1 MNTDIN
7 TSRSEPISQGHVVG
21 IGASAG
27 GLEALEQLFQTMP
40 TDTGLSFVIVQ
51 HLSPDFDSVM
61 DELLIRKTDMSVQ
74 MVEDGMEVMPDSI
87 YLIPPKKEMIISGGK
102 LLLTDKDPQ
111 EGLSL
116 PIDQFFRSLARE
128 CGEKAVGV
136 ILSGTG
142 SDGSRGIR
150 DIHGAGGLVIVQS
163 DQTAKFDGM
172 PKSAMETGIVDLILP
187 PSEIGEV
194 LGRYVTNPIRSE
206 LVAETNAVDINEPG
220 LKKLIRLLREQ
231 HGIDFSVYKQTTVL
245 RRIERRLLL
254 SHSIDFEAYVESVA
268 TNRDELH
275 ALYKDLLIGVTQF
288 FRDPEAFD
296 SLAVEVLPERLASLG
311 DDEEFRVWIAGCA
324 TGEEAY
330 SMAILL
336 DELCSP
342 DIRSRV
348 KIFATDVHQAS
359 LDFASAGIYDE
370 QSLANLST
378 DRRDKYFVRKGS
390 RFQVLNELR
399 KMIVFA
405 QQNVIRDA
413 PFTKLDLVSCR
424 NMLIYFQPA
433 IQRKVIS
440 LFHFGL
446 KTGGVLLLGP
456 SEGVGE
462 LEDEFKT
469 VDRHWKIFKKRRNVR
484 LNTEFKFL
492 ASGNTSALRRSVLP
506 PASAIDS
513 RDEMAKVY
521 DELLDEHLPPSV
533 LINEYRRVIHVFGD
547 AGRYLEIKKGRTTG
561 DILELFDAE
570 FRTAISGAIQR
581 VAKQNQTTTYTG
593 NTPQSN
599 GNGKQVKIS
608 VSPIFGRTTELTHM
622 LISFSEINELVTS
635 EKRND
640 ESVLDINEYSQ
651 TRISSLEDELR
662 HSKENLQATIEE
674 LETSNEELQA
684 TNEELIASN
693 EEMQSTNEELHSVNE
708 ELYTVNAEYQRKII
722 ELTEITDD
730 MEHLF
735 ASTDVGVLFL
745 DKELSIRKFTPR
757 IARLFNFI
765 EQDIGQSFDRF
776 THNIQHKELLESV
789 RWVMETNQPYESD
802 VVDKSGH
809 EYFLRIL
816 PYHAQDSV
824 EGIVLTLIDV
834 APLKKAEK
842 EIRRKD
848 SQLRGVMQNSPAF
861 IFIKDLQGRYLLANE
876 QSRRVFGVSSDKI
889 IGKSNF
895 EFLPHVIADRIAESD
910 QAVLTMGNKVEI
922 EEVIPCKGRGRS
934 YLTVKFPL
942 KDETGSIYAI
952 AGMKTDITKMKV
964 AQGKAKRAIRERDK
978 FLAMLSHELRNPLA
992 AIQNASGALSRMS
1005 GSDHRLGKVSDVI
1018 RRQGKHLSRILDD
1031 LLDISRVV
1039 QNKIELRKQSFDLR
1053 TAAEDALLAVR
1064 SMATT
1069 GKIKINK
1076 TIPKDP
1082 VPVFGDESRLE
1093 QVIANLLVN
1102 AVKYTPE
1109 NGEIDFRIEAE
1120 NGVVEIAVR
1129 DNGSGMEPKLLKRIF
1144 EPFVQ
1149 GDTTID
1155 FSQGG
1160 MGVGLTL
1167 VKTIVTLHDGEVF
1180 AESEGVGKGSL
1191 FRFTL
1196 PLSSEQL
1203 GTSENRSVA
1212 LTPDVETDAV
1222 KLRVVVVEDEAD
1234 IRDMMTLVLEMDG
1247 HQVIAVEDGLSAVTA
1262 IEVEKPDLAFI
1273 DIGLP
1278 ELDGYEVMA
1287 RLKEKGCEEHTLCI
1301 ALTGFGQ
1308 QKDISRSKAAGFH
1321 RHITKPVS
1329 NEDLQLSISDAISFK
1344 EQTGSETTI

>member
-1 MNTDIN
+1 MEANTKKTNSGPTPD
-7 TSRSEPISQGHVVG
+7 GHVVG

-27 GLEALEQLFQTMP
+27 GLEALEQLFQSMP

-61 DELLIRKTDMSVQ
+61 DELLVRKTEMSVR

-87 YLIPPKKEMIISGGK
+87 YLIPPKKEMIISDGK

-128 CGEKAVGV
+128 YGEKAVGV

-150 DIHGAGGLVIVQS
+150 EIHGAGGLVIVQN

-172 PKSAMETGIVDLILP
+172 PKSAMETGMVDLILP
-187 PSEIGEV
+187 PAEIGEI

-220 LKKLIRLLREQ
+220 LKKLIRLLREE
-231 HGIDFSVYKQTTVL
+231 HGIDFSVYKQSTVL
-245 RRIERRLLL
+245 RRIERRLLM
-254 SHSIDFEAYVESVA
+254 SQTTDFEAYVESVA
-268 TNRDELH
+268 RNRDELH
-275 ALYKDLLIGVTQF
+275 AIYKDLLIGVTQF
-288 FRDPEAFD
+288 FRDPEAFQ
-296 SLAVEVLPERLASLG
+296 SLASDIIPECLANLSE
-311 DDEEFRVWIAGCA
+311 DEEFRVWIAGCA
-324 TGEEAY
+324 TGEEAF

-336 DELCSP
+336 DELAQP
-342 DIRSRV
+342 EVLSRI
-348 KIFATDVHQAS
+348 KIFATDVHQTS
-359 LDFASAGIYDE
+359 LDFASAGVYE
-370 QSLANLST
+370 EGSLANLSKA
-378 DRRDKYFVRKGS
+378 RKEHYFVRKGN
-390 RFQVLNELR
+390 RFQVSSELR

-405 QQNVIRDA
+405 RQNVIRDA

-446 KTGGVLLLGP
+446 KTGGTLLLGP

-469 VDRHWKIFKKRRNVR
+469 VDRHWKIFSKRRNVR

-492 ASGNTSALRRSVLP
+492 SAGSTSTLRRSVLP
-506 PASAIDS
+506 PTSTTGA
-513 RDEMAKVY
+513 RDELAKVY

-533 LINEYRRVIHVFGD
+533 LINEYRQVIHVFGD
-547 AGRYLEIKKGRTTG
+547 AGRFLKIKKGRSTG
-561 DILELFDAE
+561 DVLELFDAE
-570 FRTAISGAIQR
+570 FRTAVSGAIQR
-581 VAKQNQTTTYTG
+581 VSKQGETTTYTG
-593 NTPQSN
+593 IASQVK
-599 GNGKQVKIS
+599 GIEQQVKIS
-608 VSPIFGRTTELTHM
+608 VSPVFGRTAEMTHM
-622 LISFSEINELVTS
+622 LISFAEV
-635 EKRND
+635 D
-640 ESVLDINEYSQ
+640 EVVRIDQVDEASVLDINEFSQ
-651 TRISSLEDELR
+651 SRILALEDELR

-708 ELYTVNAEYQRKII
+708 ELYTVNAEYQRKIS

-745 DKELSIRKFTPR
+745 DRDLSVRKFTPR
-757 IARLFNFI
+757 IARLFNLI

-776 THNIQHKELLESV
+776 THNIQHKDLLENV
-789 RWVMETNQPYESD
+789 RWVMESNQLYECD

-816 PYHAQDSV
+816 PYRTKDMV
-824 EGIVLTLIDV
+824 DGIVLTLIDV
-834 APLKKAEK
+834 ASLKRAEK
-842 EIRRKD
+842 EIRQKD
-848 SQLRGVMQNSPAF
+848 DQLRGVMKNSPSF
-861 IFIKDLQGRYLLANE
+861 IFIKDIQGRYLLVNE
-876 QSRRVFGVSSDKI
+876 QSRRVFGVSSNKI
-889 IGKSNF
+889 IGKTNF
-895 EFLPHVIADRIAESD
+895 DFLPRVVAERIDESD
-910 QAVLTMGNKVEI
+910 QEALRTGEKVEI
-922 EEVIPCKGRGRS
+922 EEVIPRKGKGRT
-934 YLTVKFPL
+934 YLTIKFPL
-942 KDETGSIYAI
+942 RDESDSIYAI
-952 AGMKTDITKMKV
+952 AGMKTDITKIKV
-964 AQGKAKRAIRERDK
+964 AQRKAKRAVRERDK

-992 AIQNASGALSRMS
+992 AIQNAAGVLNRMS
-1005 GSDHRLGKVSDVI
+1005 GEDKKLRKISGVI
-1018 RRQGKHLSRILDD
+1018 QRQGTHLARILDD

-1039 QNKIELRKQSFDLR
+1039 QNKVELRKQTFDLR

-1069 GKIKINK
+1069 EKIKIIK
-1076 TIPKDP
+1076 KIADHP
-1082 VPVFGDESRLE
+1082 VPVYGDESRLE
-1093 QVIANLLVN
+1093 QVIVNLLVN
-1102 AVKYTPE
+1102 AIKYTPE
-1109 NGEIDFRIEAE
+1109 SGEVELRVSSSNGAAEIL
-1120 NGVVEIAVR
+1120 VL
-1129 DNGSGMEPKLLKRIF
+1129 DNGAGMSPGLLKRIF
-1144 EPFVQ
+1144 DPFVQ
-1149 GDTTID
+1149 GDVTID

-1167 VKTIVTLHDGEVF
+1167 VKTIVELHDGEIS
-1180 AESEGVGKGSL
+1180 ASSEGEGKGSS
-1191 FRFTL
+1191 FHCAI
-1196 PLSSEQL
+1196 PLSNESIVQ
-1203 GTSENRSVA
+1203 
-1212 LTPDVETDAV
+1212 PKD
-1222 KLRVVVVEDEAD
+1222 RVDSILDTAPAAAPPLKILVVEDEID
-1234 IRDMMTLVLEMDG
+1234 IREMMSLVLEMDG
-1247 HQVIAVEDGLSAVTA
+1247 HQVIAVDNGLSALTT

-1278 ELDGYEVMA
+1278 ELDGYEVMK
-1287 RLKEKGCEEHTLCI
+1287 RLRETGRDQHTLCV

-1308 QKDISRSKAAGFH
+1308 QKDVQRSESAGFH
-1321 RHITKPVS
+1321 RHITKPVG
-1329 NEDLQLSISDAISFK
+1329 NEDLRTSIADAIKLSERTLK
-1344 EQTGSETTI
+1344 GSTS